1 MSNGRQV
8 VFMYSGQGSHYY
20 QMGRDLYQYNASFRA
35 HFRRLDALAFARLG
49 VSMVDILFDEAK
61 LKTDVFSNS
70 AFTNTGIFLIERSLS
85 LVFEENGLVPD
96 YVLGASMGTFAA
108 ACHAGCFDEETALD
122 VLLTQSGALEQ
133 QAQSGLMIAIM
144 DAPEQFR
151 DHSFLVERSDIAS
164 VNFQSHY
171 VIALPSEHRDEV
183 VRYLQDNGL
192 VYQELAVEYP
202 YHSRWIEC
210 AEDAYRKM
218 MSSFTFRKPTIPLIC
233 CAQIGELPEL
243 TIDAL
248 WKIAR
253 QPIAFKDT
261 VNLLER
267 SGDYDYVDLGP
278 AGTLAT
284 FLKYLLPKSSQSK
297 FYPTVTPYEKAQE
310 NLDLIQAELISEG
323 VY

>member
-1 MSNGRQV
+1 MSNGRKV

-20 QMGRDLYQYNASFRA
+20 QMGRDLYQNNASFRT

-49 VSMVDILFDEAK
+49 VSMVDILFDETK
-61 LKTDVFSNS
+61 LKTDVFNKST
-70 AFTNTGIFLIERSLS
+70 FTNTGIFLIERSLS

-96 YVLGASMGTFAA
+96 YVMGASMGTFAA
-108 ACHAGCFDEETALD
+108 ACQAGCFDEETALD
-122 VLLTQSGALEQ
+122 VLLSQSGALEQ
-133 QAQSGLMIAIM
+133 EAQSGLMIAIM

-151 DHSFLVERSDIAS
+151 DHPFLVERSDIAS

-171 VIALPSEHRDEV
+171 VIALPSEHHDDV

-210 AEDAYRKM
+210 AESGYRKM
-218 MSSFTFRKPTIPLIC
+218 MSRFSFNKPTIPLIC
-233 CAQIGELPEL
+233 CAQVGELPEL
-243 TIDAL
+243 TVDAL

-253 QPIAFKDT
+253 QPIEFKDT
-261 VNLLER
+261 VNFLER
-267 SGDYDYVDLGP
+267 SGEYDYVDLGP

-284 FLKYLLPKSSQSK
+284 FLKYLLPKTSPSK
-297 FYPTVTPYEKAQE
+297 FYPTITPYEKAEE
-310 NLDLIQAELISEG
+310 NLEVILSELIPES